1 MRLLRVVYGSL
12 THLIFFRAD
21 IQLDGGVVLTS
32 VGAFL
37 LLLLVAG
44 NHILPAALAGLNLAA
59 AQ

>member
-1 MRLLRVVYGSL
+1 MVYGSL

-44 NHILPAALAGLNLAA
+44 NHILPAALAGLHLTA